1 MSFKKLSYTP
11 SIDLENFIPNKLDP
25 FVNEYGYY
33 NNDLIGYINF
43 SIIYERVELNYICIK
58 KEYRNKGFGKELMKY
73 FIEFCNNVSNI
84 TLEVNVN
91 NIAAIKLYESFGF
104 EKIAI
109 RKNYY
114 NNDDAILMK
123 KEMK

>member
-11 SIDLENFIPNKLDP
+11 SIDLENFISNKLDP

-43 SIIYERVELNYICIK
+43 SIIYERVELNYIFIK